1 MTVQFADLDDLLDHY
16 GVKGMKW
23 GIRRTAAQLGHKPP
37 TEHQKN
43 LGKAKVMAKAVGT
56 SSAPP
61 PNGKRTERNIDA
73 KTVSDQDLR
82 DAIARIRL
90 EKEFAQ
96 ITKKEK
102 SAGRQMFERALLG
115 AGEETIKNVT
125 KAGLYKTV
133 SYIGFFKDMDLVG
146 NYVNTQGK
154 KNKNQNDQNSSQ
166 KPAQTQPPT
175 APPKPKQKVQDKLM
189 SSLNKS
195 TNPKADRY
203 KWGSDKKSPP
213 RKKP

>member
-61 PNGKRTERNIDA
+61 SNGKRTERNIDA

-146 NYVNTQGK
+146 NYVNKQG
-154 KNKNQNDQNSSQ
+154 KNQNDQNSSQ
-166 KPAQTQPPT
+166 KQPAPQPQS
-175 APPKPKQKVQDKLM
+175 KPNQKVAGKLM
-189 SSLNKS
+189 SSLRK
-195 TNPKADRY
+195 TT
-203 KWGSDKKSPP
+203 DKRSGRQPG
-213 RKKP
+213 KKK

>member
-1 MTVQFADLDDLLDHY
+1 MTLQFADLDALLDHF
-16 GVKGMKW
+16 GIKGMRW
-23 GIRRTAAQLGHKPP
+23 GVRRTPAQLGHKPVDP
-37 TEHQKN
+37 RLKAI
-43 LGKAKVMAKAVGT
+43 GKAKDAAKTA
-56 SSAPP
+56 SSEPTP
-61 PNGKRTERNIDA
+61 QPSDGPRSERNIDA
-73 KTVSDQDLR
+73 KTVSDQALR
-82 DAIARIRL
+82 DAIARVRL

-96 ITKKEK
+96 LTKKEK

-146 NYVNTQGK
+146 NYVNKQGK

-166 KPAQTQPPT
+166 KPAQTQPP
-175 APPKPKQKVQDKLM
+175 KQKVQDKLM

-195 TNPKADRY
+195 TNPKAGRY